1 MEDLFSFF
9 ILNIFINNIILT
21 QYLGLCPFLG
31 TSKEKGVAF
40 GMSGAVVVVILIVS
54 IVTWCLQ
61 KYLLTPYD
69 LGYLQTIFFIVV
81 IASVVQLLELFL
93 RKTIPPLYKSLGIFL
108 PLITTN
114 CAVLGVAISA
124 QRKEY
129 DLLTTVYFA
138 LGMGLGFALALA
150 LMSGLRER
158 LRIAGIPRALEGTPI
173 ALFIGGIMALS
184 FLVLKGVSL

>member
-1 MEDLFSFF
+1 MNMLEFF
-9 ILNIFINNIILT
+9 ILAMFVNNIILT

-40 GMSGAVVVVILIVS
+40 GMSGAVIVVMVIVS
-54 IVTWCLQ
+54 IVTWCMQ
-61 KYLLTPYD
+61 KYLLIPYN

-93 RKTIPPLYKSLGIFL
+93 RKVIPPLYKSLGIFL

-124 QRKEY
+124 QRKDY
-129 DLLTTVYFA
+129 DLSTTIYFA
-138 LGMGLGFALALA
+138 IAMGFGFAIALA
-150 LMSGLRER
+150 LMAGMRER
-158 LRIAGIPRALEGTPI
+158 LRIAGIPNSLSGTPI
-173 ALFIGGIMALS
+173 ALLIGGIMALS

>member
-1 MEDLFSFF
+1 MELLEFF
-9 ILNIFINNIILT
+9 ILAIFVNNIILT

-40 GMSGAVVVVILIVS
+40 GMSGAVIVVMLIVA

-61 KYLLTPYD
+61 KYLLTPYELD
-69 LGYLQTIFFIVV
+69 YLQTIFFIVV

-93 RKTIPPLYKSLGIFL
+93 RKVIPPLYKSLGIFL

-129 DLLTTVYFA
+129 DLETTIYFA
-138 LGMGLGFALALA
+138 IGMGLGFALALA

-158 LRIAGIPRALEGTPI
+158 LRIAHVPRSLEGTPV
-173 ALFIGGIMALS
+173 ALLIGGIMALS
-184 FLVLKGVSL
+184 FLALKGVVL

>member
-1 MEDLFSFF
+1 MELLEFF
-9 ILNIFINNIILT
+9 ILAIFVNNIILT

-31 TSKEKGVAF
+31 TSKERGVAF
-40 GMSGAVVVVILIVS
+40 GMSGAVIVVMLIVS

-61 KYLLTPYD
+61 KYLLTPYE

-93 RKTIPPLYKSLGIFL
+93 RKMIPPLYKSLGIFL

-129 DLLTTVYFA
+129 DLETTIYFA
-138 LGMGLGFALALA
+138 IGMGIGFALALA

-158 LRIAGIPRALEGTPI
+158 LQIADVPRSLAGTPV
-173 ALFIGGIMALS
+173 ALLIGGIMALS
-184 FLVLKGVSL
+184 FLALKGVVL

>member
-1 MEDLFSFF
+1 MDMLEFF
-9 ILNIFINNIILT
+9 ILSIFVNNIILT

-40 GMSGAVVVVILIVS
+40 GMSGAVIVVMVIVS

-61 KYLLTPYD
+61 KYLLTPYN
-69 LGYLQTIFFIVV
+69 LAYLQTIFFIVV

-93 RKTIPPLYKSLGIFL
+93 RKMIPPLYKSLGIFL

-124 QRKEY
+124 QRQDY
-129 DLLTTVYFA
+129 DLETTIYFA
-138 LGMGLGFALALA
+138 IGMGLGFALALA

-158 LRIAGIPRALEGTPI
+158 LRIATLPSSIEGTPI
-173 ALFIGGIMALS
+173 ALLIGGIMALS
-184 FLVLKGVSL
+184 FLVLKGVIL